1 MPRDRIDVRA
11 RALICLTEE
20 VSQTGSVRG
29 HVIKTYRARARR
41 YDITSNL
48 YYLLGFRVRA
58 SRRQAVQALQL
69 RPGDTVVEV
78 GCGTGL
84 NFALLEKAVG
94 PDGQIVGVDLTD
106 AMLAQARR
114 RMQAR
119 SWSNVGLVHADVS
132 EFEFPTGVTA
142 ILSTYALSLMPE
154 CAEIIARGCESL
166 APGGRWVVLD
176 LKLPEKRARLAEAG
190 SVGARAA
197 VRRDRGAGRAP
208 ALGHHPY
215 RNAVRPRG
223 PVLDRAVLWL
233 RLPRSRHGA

>member
-1 MPRDRIDVRA
+1 MRA

-176 LKLPEKRARLAEAG
+176 LKLPENVPGWLR
-190 SVGARAA
+190 
-197 VRRDRGAGRAP
+197 
-208 ALGHHPY
+208 
-215 RNAVRPRG
+215 
-223 PVLDRAVLWL
+223 RAVLALVRPFAATEALVARRPWDTIRTAMQSGL
-233 RLPRSRHGA
+233 ADLSWTELFFGFVFLAAGTARDRAPG